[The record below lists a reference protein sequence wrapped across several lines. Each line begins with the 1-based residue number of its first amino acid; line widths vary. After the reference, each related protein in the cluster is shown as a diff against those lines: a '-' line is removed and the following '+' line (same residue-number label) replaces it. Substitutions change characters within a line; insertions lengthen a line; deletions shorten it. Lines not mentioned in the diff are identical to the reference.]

1 MPEPLTGS
9 LFDIDGFGTLTC
21 ECGIFPVIDGIPILD
36 RRHNEQ
42 RLVALLK
49 QGAFSTAASECLMVD
64 IWRAPRLLRLFW
76 RALRKFDVPNGLYE
90 RIKMC
95 RTFREEGQ
103 FRIAGASDGKP
114 ISIVAPSLREFKQWL
129 SVLVK
134 AFRVTDY
141 TLVSLLVEGPRASAH
156 WHARIQSKITGVTVA
171 TEFVDL
177 VEVTD
182 GAIAR
187 YTEFFVPR

>member
-1 MPEPLTGS
+1 MT
-9 LFDIDGFGTLTC
+9 
-21 ECGIFPVIDGIPILD
+21 D
-36 RRHNEQ
+36 RMEVE
-42 RLVALLK
+42 RLIEELH
-49 QGAFSTAASECLMVD
+49 GARVRGDLA
-64 IWRAPRLLRLFW
+64 
-76 RALRKFDVPNGLYE
+76 G
-90 RIKMC
+90 MC
-95 RTFREEGQ
+95 RTFREDGQ

-141 TLVSLLVEGPRASAH
+141 ALLSLLIEGPRASAH
-156 WHARIQSKITGVTVA
+156 WQARIQSKITGVTVA

-177 VEVTD
+177 VQVTD

-187 YTEFFVPR
+187 YAEFFVPR